1 VDSFLAPVFVRFERE
16 RAGYTRSSN
25 FAQDGKRKMIHDNKP
40 RTMMRRRVRHF
51 LLAITLVGAGSL
63 QGCATSI
70 ETLGLGVGI
79 GLAGAAGLLTCA
91 ISCR

>member
-1 VDSFLAPVFVRFERE
+1 
-16 RAGYTRSSN
+16 
-25 FAQDGKRKMIHDNKP
+25 MIHNNRP
-40 RTMMRRRVRHF
+40 RTMMRKRARHF
-51 LLAITLVGAGSL
+51 LLAITLVCVGSL
-63 QGCATSI
+63 QGCATSL

>member
-1 VDSFLAPVFVRFERE
+1 
-16 RAGYTRSSN
+16 
-25 FAQDGKRKMIHDNKP
+25 
-40 RTMMRRRVRHF
+40 MMRKRARHF
-51 LLAITLVGAGSL
+51 LLAITLVCVGSL

-70 ETLGLGVGI
+70 ETFGLGVGI